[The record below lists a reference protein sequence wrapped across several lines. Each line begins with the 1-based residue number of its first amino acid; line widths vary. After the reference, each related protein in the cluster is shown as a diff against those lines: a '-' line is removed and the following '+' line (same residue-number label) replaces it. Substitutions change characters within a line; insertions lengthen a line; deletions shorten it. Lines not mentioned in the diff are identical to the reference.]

1 MTKYTVTYGID
12 GYVTKHTI
20 FFGPYRDAIIEAQE
34 RADMEAIKYI
44 REHNIYSNEE
54 QEEVTKNIYY
64 KVIEVKDESLTMF
77 AVSEKDS
84 SDPNIVG
91 IYPTRQEAEEILYT
105 MAEEDIYKLSMT
117 ADFDDLGL
125 NPLENNK
132 HYWRLMADYISTYTI
147 IEVSVYGVRYDV
159 A

>member
-12 GYVTKHTI
+12 GYITKHTI
-20 FFGPYRDAIIEAQE
+20 FFGSYRDAIIEGQE

-64 KVIEVKDESLTMF
+64 KVIEVKDEPLTMF

-84 SDPNIVG
+84 SEPNIVG

-125 NPLENNK
+125 NPLKNNK

-147 IEVSVYGVRYDV
+147 TEVSVYGVRYDV

>member
-1 MTKYTVTYGID
+1 
-12 GYVTKHTI
+12 
-20 FFGPYRDAIIEAQE
+20 
-34 RADMEAIKYI
+34 
-44 REHNIYSNEE
+44 
-54 QEEVTKNIYY
+54 
-64 KVIEVKDESLTMF
+64 MF
-77 AVSEKDS
+77 AVSEKETS
-84 SDPNIVG
+84 EPNIVG
-91 IYPTRQEAEEILYT
+91 VYPTRQEAEEILYT

-147 IEVSVYGVRYDV
+147 TEVSVYGVRYDV

>member
-1 MTKYTVTYGID
+1 MNKYAVIYGIN
-12 GYVTKHTI
+12 GYITKHTI
-20 FFGPYRDAIIEAQE
+20 FFGSYRDAIIEAQE

-64 KVIEVKDESLTMF
+64 KIIEVKDEPLTMF

-84 SDPNIVG
+84 SEPNIVG
-91 IYPTRQEAEEILYT
+91 VYPTRQEAEEILYT

-117 ADFDDLGL
+117 ANFDDLGL
-125 NPLENNK
+125 NPLESNK
-132 HYWRLMADYISTYTI
+132 DYWRLMADYISTYMIT
-147 IEVSVYGVRYDV
+147 EVSVYGVRYDV

>member
-1 MTKYTVTYGID
+1 MNKYAVIYGID
-12 GYVTKHTI
+12 GYITKHTI
-20 FFGPYRDAIIEAQE
+20 FFGSYRDAIIEAQE

-64 KVIEVKDESLTMF
+64 KVIEVKDEPLTMF
-77 AVSEKDS
+77 AVSAKETSEPD
-84 SDPNIVG
+84 IVG

-105 MAEEDIYKLSMT
+105 MAEEDTYELAMI

-132 HYWRLMADYISTYTI
+132 HYWRLMADYISSYAIT
-147 IEVSVYGVRYDV
+147 EVSVHGVRYDLT
-159 A
+159 

>member
-1 MTKYTVTYGID
+1 MNKYAVIYGIN
-12 GYVTKHTI
+12 GYITKHTI
-20 FFGPYRDAIIEAQE
+20 FFGSYRDAIIEAQE

-64 KVIEVKDESLTMF
+64 KIIEVKDEPLTMF

-84 SDPNIVG
+84 SEPNIVG

-117 ADFDDLGL
+117 ADFEDLGF
-125 NPLENNK
+125 NPLESNK
-132 HYWRLMADYISTYTI
+132 DYWRLMADYISTYMIT
-147 IEVSVYGVRYDV
+147 EVSVYGVRYDV

>member
-1 MTKYTVTYGID
+1 MTKYAVTYGID
-12 GYVTKHTI
+12 GYITKHTI
-20 FFGPYRDAIIEAQE
+20 FFGPYRDAIIEGQE

-54 QEEVTKNIYY
+54 QEELTKNIYC
-64 KVIEVKDESLTMF
+64 KVIEIKDEPLTMF
-77 AVSEKDS
+77 AVSAKETSEPD
-84 SDPNIVG
+84 IVG

-105 MAEEDIYKLSMT
+105 MAEEDTYELAMI

-132 HYWRLMADYISTYTI
+132 HYWRLMADYISSYAIT
-147 IEVSVYGVRYDV
+147 EVSVHGVRYDLT
-159 A
+159 